1 MEIITTPI
9 QWEITESQNSNKEK
23 AYLLSKS
30 SGLIFIIIFIMFS
43 SLGFLLMPIII
54 LGTSYALYKNNKLNN
69 TTNQS
74 SNISNKYKISENGI
88 EVLNIL
94 EKKQSTYLWENILSF
109 YAFSETGPVGY
120 ISNLFL
126 GDDFVIIDKQKNKI
140 ILKTNKINSSTVKIA
155 LLKKIKKKPPSQTE
169 NIFFSITSKKFSL
182 LKPATSN
189 SLTAPTAPQ
198 FKNKTSQEKNIAE
211 KNFYEQQ
218 RHYKQGMQKQK
229 DSLQRNI
236 LIFIYIAL
244 MIVVTIIYLM
254 KN

>member
-1 MEIITTPI
+1 MKKNKPPSRSGNFSEWYNQLVIK
-9 QWEITESQNSNKEK
+9 TEL
-23 AYLLSKS
+23 AD
-30 SGLIFIIIFIMFS
+30 
-43 SLGFLLMPIII
+43 
-54 LGTSYALYKNNKLNN
+54 YAPVRGCMVVRPY
-69 TTNQS
+69 
-74 SNISNKYKISENGI
+74 GWA
-88 EVLNIL
+88 
-94 EKKQSTYLWENILSF
+94 LWENIQSF